1 MTGHGRNANGSSDAA
16 HPASTSAYYTQWQSD
31 LISGIFKHEKQ
42 KKIPPFIDK
51 TAAMPFKICLKVEYF
66 KKYTEYGQ
74 LHDKFW
80 K

>member
-1 MTGHGRNANGSSDAA
+1 MRTALQMLLTQHPHRHTTLNGN
-16 HPASTSAYYTQWQSD
+16 
-31 LISGIFKHEKQ
+31 LISYPAYSSMKS

-74 LHDKFW
+74 LHGKFW

>member
-1 MTGHGRNANGSSDAA
+1 MKS
-16 HPASTSAYYTQWQSD
+16 
-31 LISGIFKHEKQ
+31 

>member
-1 MTGHGRNANGSSDAA
+1 MNAPTVVFHHLVVPHAR
-16 HPASTSAYYTQWQSD
+16 HT
-31 LISGIFKHEKQ
+31 
-42 KKIPPFIDK
+42 KIPPFIDK
-51 TAAMPFKICLKVEYF
+51 TAAMPFKICLKVEHF